1 MDLFK
6 TGHIHSPNSTQRRF
20 TNKVTSSS
28 LPPSSSS
35 HLLSFSLTMCTDNKR
50 GEETHSLIIHKLL
63 TRSQMS
69 TLQASLLS
77 KPFLSFPFS
86 SSYPSL
92 CRNTFLSFHSLISS
106 HPHLTR
112 LRRNTFFSFHS
123 LTSSHP
129 HLTHLR
135 SRIPYTFN
143 LDNSVTSSSEPQP
156 KPQPQSQL
164 TNSKPNS
171 VEPDAVDASEVPN
184 SNSTEEKI
192 VVLDWNESSLE
203 LSSESIVFG
212 SESEGK
218 SANLKK
224 KKKDE
229 DGGGIGSR
237 LPFLVFLLRIW
248 VKVRE
253 AVRREFLKVCNWRL
267 FWSGRTYMSCFE
279 KVHATCTPV
288 TASLKASTNVSF
300 LSHSPLSLVTLSSL
314 SLSLSHAIILVSG
327 LYHCLRSRTQAH
339 RLVTV
344 SNSVAR
350 PSCARRCRGRTSRS
364 GIVVVF
370 VFLPQVSLSASFAQP
385 AAGLRFG
392 GIDLFLAV
400 SSLSTVVVA
409 IEAATC
415 DLIAN
420 LLSSGVMCLSPPL
433 LCSLLIQFRSLPLYS
448 LATSQLSPTAC
459 HSGSNDS
466 RAWSKNLLRS

>member
-1 MDLFK
+1 
-6 TGHIHSPNSTQRRF
+6 
-20 TNKVTSSS
+20 
-28 LPPSSSS
+28 
-35 HLLSFSLTMCTDNKR
+35 
-50 GEETHSLIIHKLL
+50 
-63 TRSQMS
+63 MS

-184 SNSTEEKI
+184 SNSTEKKI

-229 DGGGIGSR
+229 DGGG
-237 LPFLVFLLRIW
+237 L
-248 VKVRE
+248 
-253 AVRREFLKVCNWRL
+253 
-267 FWSGRTYMSCFE
+267 T
-279 KVHATCTPV
+279 
-288 TASLKASTNVSF
+288 VSF
-300 LSHSPLSLVTLSSL
+300 LCATSSWSPICR
-314 SLSLSHAIILVSG
+314 H
-327 LYHCLRSRTQAH
+327 
-339 RLVTV
+339 VTV
-344 SNSVAR
+344 EATIVE
-350 PSCARRCRGRTSRS
+350 PGQRTY
-364 GIVVVF
+364 F
-370 VFLPQVSLSASFAQP
+370 VPKPLQISFP
-385 AAGLRFG
+385 CLGLF
-392 GIDLFLAV
+392 V
-400 SSLSTVVVA
+400 
-409 IEAATC
+409 
-415 DLIAN
+415 
-420 LLSSGVMCLSPPL
+420 
-433 LCSLLIQFRSLPLYS
+433 
-448 LATSQLSPTAC
+448 
-459 HSGSNDS
+459 
-466 RAWSKNLLRS
+466 